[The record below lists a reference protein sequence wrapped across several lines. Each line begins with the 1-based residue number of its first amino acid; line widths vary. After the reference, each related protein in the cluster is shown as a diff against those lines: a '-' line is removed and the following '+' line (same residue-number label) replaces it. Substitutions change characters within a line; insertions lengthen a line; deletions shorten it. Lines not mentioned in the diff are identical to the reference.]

1 MRSISKEINDI
12 KNNLINLKLEKLE
25 KLKSMKNLKSI
36 VPLLIISLSFPV
48 MGCSTNSEANS
59 TRALFDNREEALKAA
74 KNFNCTGAHQ
84 MGNKWMPC
92 ESHDA
97 HEKGEKH
104 GKHSGHKHH
113 H

>member
-1 MRSISKEINDI
+1 
-12 KNNLINLKLEKLE
+12 
-25 KLKSMKNLKSI
+25 MKNLKPIVSI
-36 VPLLIISLSFPV
+36 VIMSLSFSL
-48 MGCSTNSEANS
+48 MGCLEKSEVES
-59 TRALFDNREEALKAA
+59 TRALFDTREEALKAA

-84 MGNKWMPC
+84 MGDKWLPC
-92 ESHDA
+92 ESHDS

>member
-1 MRSISKEINDI
+1 MGC
-12 KNNLINLKLEKLE
+12 LEKPE
-25 KLKSMKNLKSI
+25 EEN
-36 VPLLIISLSFPV
+36 
-48 MGCSTNSEANS
+48 
-59 TRALFDNREEALKAA
+59 TRALFDTREEALKAA

-84 MGNKWMPC
+84 MGEKWMPC
-92 ESHDA
+92 ESHDI

>member
-1 MRSISKEINDI
+1 
-12 KNNLINLKLEKLE
+12 
-25 KLKSMKNLKSI
+25 MKIQKSI
-36 VPLLIISLSFPV
+36 ISILVTSLSFSL
-48 MGCSTNSEANS
+48 MGCSTNSS
-59 TRALFDNREEALKAA
+59 PIGTRALFDTREEALKAA

-84 MGNKWMPC
+84 MGDKWMPC

-97 HEKGEKH
+97 HDKVEKH